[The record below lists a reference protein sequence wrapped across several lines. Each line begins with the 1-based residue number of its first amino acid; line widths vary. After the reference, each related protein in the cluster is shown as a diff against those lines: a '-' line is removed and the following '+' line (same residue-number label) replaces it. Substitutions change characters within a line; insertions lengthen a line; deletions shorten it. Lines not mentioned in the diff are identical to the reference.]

1 MQRGVSSEGG
11 GDWKEGVMEGNKVSE
26 GGTEM
31 KLD

>member
-11 GDWKEGVMEGNKVSE
+11 DWNEGVMEGNKVSE
-26 GGTEM
+26 GGREM